1 MKNRLLYSTF
11 AMVLVSGVAFAQAPV
26 QAPANTPHAN
36 NAPATGQLSP
46 QMLGQMLQSAATF
59 HALVQNLNLKAA
71 LGPDQHVIGAD
82 GREHHS
88 MERTVQTIGAGAGA
102 GAAIGAMTHSQNG
115 MMIGALVGAG
125 AGILIDQIVKVQ
137 EEQKLR
143 AAAAPAP
150 KAGGRGRKTIT
161 VDASASTET
170 AAPATAAP
178 ASSTTAPAAS

>member
-11 AMVLVSGVAFAQAPV
+11 AMVLVSGVAFAQAPVPV

-59 HALVQNLNLKAA
+59 HELVQNLNLKAA

-150 KAGGRGRKTIT
+150 NVAPNY
-161 VDASASTET
+161 SAPQ
-170 AAPATAAP
+170 AAPHEFRTRDAEP
-178 ASSTTAPAAS
+178 DRRMY